1 MEDLNFM
8 KMMVYLGGGV
18 IISLF
23 ILNSRNEKKRLE
35 EKQRKLGREMKR
47 VEEKKRKVEEENKL
61 KNWLNNQKKYLKPD
75 VKLMEERFGGL
86 IEEFDVDNNGLIDLA
101 EGDDFGKLLKLNQ
114 EKIVEID
121 RNYIKQFVQISN
133 YLKTQRTRLQ
143 DLFEYLV
150 KGVNEGGFM
159 KEVKVLEIKNISHKI
174 SFVQLSSGWDMEK
187 CKGFVEEIGD
197 CWEIGDMDGWMT
209 QSNRGYEEVLRD
221 NAYIFNSLLANSIIM
236 VQSLI
241 KGDMITF
248 YEIYEKLDQLN
259 VFDSKH
265 ERDFRGLLGKISTKM
280 DLLNEEVRAMRYEVI
295 NGFDELGGI
304 MEESNTSLQEGLD
317 SIQSTIAAGNLMTSI
332 SAYQLYKIN
341 QQTKG
346 LR

>member
-1 MEDLNFM
+1 MNFM
-8 KMMVYLGGGV
+8 EIVVKGGGS
-18 IISLF
+18 IIIFLF
-23 ILNSRNEKKRLE
+23 IFNSILRIVIERRRDKA
-35 EKQRKLGREMKR
+35 RKLGMEVQR
-47 VEEKKRKVEEENKL
+47 VEEVKRKVEYDNKL
-61 KNWLNNQKKYLKPD
+61 KDWPNIQEKYLKPD

-86 IEEFDVDNNGLIDLA
+86 INEFDTDNNGLIDLV

-159 KEVKVLEIKNISHKI
+159 KEVRVYKLREISVEFLNEYGFDKTNELA
-174 SFVQLSSGWDMEK
+174 VQESSGWSMEK
-187 CKGFVEEIGD
+187 CRDFVKEVDIRWNDG
-197 CWEIGDMDGWMT
+197 DGWMT
-209 QSNRGYEEVLRD
+209 QSDEGYEEVLRD

-248 YEIYEKLDQLN
+248 YIIG
-259 VFDSKH
+259 KH
-265 ERDFRGLLGKISTKM
+265 
-280 DLLNEEVRAMRYEVI
+280 
-295 NGFDELGGI
+295 
-304 MEESNTSLQEGLD
+304 
-317 SIQSTIAAGNLMTSI
+317 
-332 SAYQLYKIN
+332 
-341 QQTKG
+341 
-346 LR
+346 

>member
-1 MEDLNFM
+1 MI
-8 KMMVYLGGGV
+8 VAVVVGGV
-18 IISLF
+18 LG
-23 ILNSRNEKKRLE
+23 ILLALSTLEKSQKKIDKEWRE
-35 EKQRKLGREMKR
+35 EQIYRDAKI
-47 VEEKKRKVEEENKL
+47 EEERVYRKNKMEE
-61 KNWLNNQKKYLKPD
+61 WVHIQEKYLKPD

-86 IEEFDVDNNGLIDLA
+86 IKEFDVDNNGLIDLV

-114 EKIVEID
+114 GKIVEID

-150 KGVNEGGFM
+150 KGVDEGGFM
-159 KEVKVLEIKNISHKI
+159 KEVRVWEVKSIDSKI
-174 SFVQLSSGWDMEK
+174 LGVKLSSGWDMEK
-187 CKGFVEEIGD
+187 CKDFVKEV
-197 CWEIGDMDGWMT
+197 GDMWHCGDINGWMT
-209 QSNRGYEEVLRD
+209 QSNEGYEEVLRD

-265 ERDFRGLLGKISTKM
+265 ERDFRGLLGKISTGM
-280 DLLNEEVRAMRYEVI
+280 DLLNEEVRAMRCEVI
-295 NGFDELGGI
+295 DGFGELGGI

-317 SIQSTIAAGNLMTSI
+317 SVQSTIAAGNIMTSI

-341 QQTKG
+341 RQTKG